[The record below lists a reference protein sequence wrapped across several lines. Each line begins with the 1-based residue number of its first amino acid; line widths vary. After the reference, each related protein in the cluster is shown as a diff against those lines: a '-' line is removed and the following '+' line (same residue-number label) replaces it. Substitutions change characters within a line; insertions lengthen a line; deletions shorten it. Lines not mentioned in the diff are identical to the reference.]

1 MKKYV
6 LFFIV
11 ASLFLSCS
19 KSRQPI
25 NYGEDQCDFCSMSI
39 VQKTHSAQLVTSKG
53 KQYKFDAIECM
64 VNFLK
69 DDSDKYSEANLFV
82 ANYNQPGE
90 MIDAE
95 NASYLISK
103 NITSPMGANLSAF
116 ASTENAKEVQEKI
129 GGRIYNWSELQTVI
143 TKDIHQH
150 H

>member
-1 MKKYV
+1 MKKYI
-6 LFFIV
+6 LFLIV
-11 ASLFLSCS
+11 GSLFLSCN

-25 NYGEDQCDFCSMSI
+25 NYGEDQCDFCSMGI

-69 DDSDKYSEANLFV
+69 DDIDKYSEANLFV
-82 ANYNQPGE
+82 ANYNQPGV
-90 MIDAE
+90 MIDAK

-116 ASTENAKEVQEKI
+116 ISVEKANEAQKEFDGK
-129 GGRIYNWSELQTVI
+129 IYNWLELQTVI
-143 TKDIHQH
+143 TTDIHQH